1 MTEDLEAGDIVW
13 LKSGAKSC
21 TSDLKEGGTGT
32 PKMTIEIISGIMLE
46 RKASCI
52 WWDGLE
58 FKRGDF
64 YISSLTRVPNGSK
77 QA

>member
-13 LKSGAKSC
+13 LKSGAKSF
-21 TSDLKEGGTGT
+21 TADLKEGGTST
-32 PKMTIEIISGIMLE
+32 PKMTIEFTSGISLE

-64 YISSLTRVPNGSK
+64 YIASLTKVSNGNK
-77 QA
+77 QV